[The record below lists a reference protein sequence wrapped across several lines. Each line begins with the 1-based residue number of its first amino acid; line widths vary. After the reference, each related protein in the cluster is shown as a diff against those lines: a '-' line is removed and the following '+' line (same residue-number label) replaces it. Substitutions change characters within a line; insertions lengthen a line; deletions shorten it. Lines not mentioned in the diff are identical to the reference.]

1 MEGETNRVIAF
12 HEDREPAFDAIIPAP
27 VRYNETLSAN
37 AKLLY
42 GEIRALSGTY
52 GYCFAANRYFAKLYG
67 MTERS
72 IARFIAQLESLRFI
86 QVTICRDD
94 HGRVNGRRI
103 YIGCGFPE
111 AENDSLIHMTKL
123 SAPCQNC
130 QGEGDKIVSQS
141 LNNNINNNIYARA
154 RKTTDIAAVK
164 AELQQWVD
172 GLSLP
177 EQDAEELTARLSD
190 FADFRKEK
198 GKPMSVGRCVT
209 TLVNRL
215 QRYSNGNV
223 AVMTAMLDNAIFRRW
238 DSVYQLREDEL
249 RDILGNNGTPAA
261 REDDIKWL

>member
-1 MEGETNRVIAF
+1 MEGERNRIIAF
-12 HEDREPAFDAIIPAP
+12 NDDREPAFDAIIPAP

-52 GYCFAANRYFAKLYG
+52 GYCFASNRYFAKLYG

-111 AENDSLIHMTKL
+111 TENDSLIHMTKL
-123 SAPCQNC
+123 SATCQNC

-154 RKTTDIAAVK
+154 RKTTDTVAVK
-164 AELQQWVD
+164 AEFQKWVAS
-172 GLSLP
+172 LSLP
-177 EQDAEELTARLSD
+177 EEDAAKLTAALGEYVD
-190 FADFRKEK
+190 AKVEK
-198 GKPMSVGRCVT
+198 KSPISTGRGVKY
-209 TLVNRL
+209 VINRL
-215 QRYSNGNV
+215 LKYGQDRADVMCAMLEKSNG
-223 AVMTAMLDNAIFRRW
+223 LPWKDI
-238 DSVYQLREDEL
+238 YPLKEDEL
-249 RDILGNNGTPAA
+249 RDILSNGSTPDD
-261 REDDIKWL
+261 REEEIPWI